1 MRQFGTYLCIFIDV
15 NRVLHADRL
24 GTEDFT
30 VSLEAIQLKQ
40 AGSRQQL
47 LGQERSY
54 LRSWALKG
62 GETEL
67 MISSLSGLWLPGSAA
82 NLCEGA
88 ERPLDAQLKQWAEL
102 HAEQRRASPAGVHL
116 YYFLSLWHTRPRLL
130 KAYFPQKKTK
140 QTTKKLITSYAYSLA
155 SDCSWRNS
163 ITVRGSVCNA
173 NLLLA

>member
-54 LRSWALKG
+54 LRS
-62 GETEL
+62 
-67 MISSLSGLWLPGSAA
+67 
-82 NLCEGA
+82 
-88 ERPLDAQLKQWAEL
+88 
-102 HAEQRRASPAGVHL
+102 
-116 YYFLSLWHTRPRLL
+116 
-130 KAYFPQKKTK
+130 
-140 QTTKKLITSYAYSLA
+140 
-155 SDCSWRNS
+155 
-163 ITVRGSVCNA
+163 
-173 NLLLA
+173 